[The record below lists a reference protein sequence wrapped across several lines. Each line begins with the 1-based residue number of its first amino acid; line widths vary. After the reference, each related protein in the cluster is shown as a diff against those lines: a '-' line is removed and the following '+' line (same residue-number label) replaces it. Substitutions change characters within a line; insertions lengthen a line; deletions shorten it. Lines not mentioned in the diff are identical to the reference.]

1 MQSITNGIFLKK
13 CTHYK
18 LIDTPTIS
26 VRPEVDCEVV
36 DVVESGQI
44 HPPSGD
50 EHWKSLVWSLYGIP
64 ILNTPLKIYKIK
76 WIVF

>member
-1 MQSITNGIFLKK
+1 MTKVDLTFAKYYKWYFFKKK

-26 VRPEVDCEVV
+26 VRPEVDCEVM
-36 DVVESGQI
+36 DVVDAGQI

-50 EHWKSLVWSLYGIP
+50 EH
-64 ILNTPLKIYKIK
+64 
-76 WIVF
+76 

>member
-1 MQSITNGIFLKK
+1 MVFLKKK

-26 VRPEVDCEVV
+26 VRPEVDCEVM
-36 DVVESGQI
+36 DVVDAGQI

-50 EHWKSLVWSLYGIP
+50 EH
-64 ILNTPLKIYKIK
+64 
-76 WIVF
+76 

>member
-26 VRPEVDCEVV
+26 VRPEVDCEVM
-36 DVVESGQI
+36 DVVDAGQI

-50 EHWKSLVWSLYGIP
+50 EH
-64 ILNTPLKIYKIK
+64 
-76 WIVF
+76 